1 MADIKQPQPV
11 LPVIGLIFAPDLRA
25 DFLTGLRAE
34 IGSVILKSPEIPFT
48 HTSYYNKEMGGNLT
62 RQWCAFDKTVLPD
75 VLVGLKHNTNVIE
88 KKYLN
93 TEGGRIV
100 NIDPGLLSLSS
111 LVLAST
117 KNYAH
122 RIYLGQG
129 IYAEVTLIY
138 KENRFN
144 PLDWTYPDYREASAL
159 AFFDQARTLLKEK
172 LSLLDSEKRSE
183 HV

>member
-11 LPVIGLIFAPDLRA
+11 LPIIGVIFAPDLTTDVLPELSA
-25 DFLTGLRAE
+25 D
-34 IGSVILKSPEIPFT
+34 IGNVILKSAEMPFT
-48 HTSYYNKEMGGNLT
+48 HTNYYDQEMGGNLT
-62 RQWCAFDKTVLPD
+62 RQWYAFSKLVLPD

-93 TEGGRIV
+93 ARGGRSV

-138 KENRFN
+138 KEQKFN
-144 PLDWTYPDYREASAL
+144 PLKWTYPDYQETSAL
-159 AFFDQARTLLKEK
+159 EFFHQARVLLKDRLTVPDNAER
-172 LSLLDSEKRSE
+172 E
-183 HV
+183 